1 MNRESK
7 ALEAYIQAVLPERER
22 WLYQHALNKT
32 RVITRAMSPA
42 EKAEY
47 LNSETFQ
54 NTLRQIQRRDRV
66 WQGLLR
72 GELVLSGDRAEF
84 DRLEK
89 LIGAELKAGR
99 KIDLAF
105 LRTVEKSRVSLE
117 KAYEARRIVRDGE
130 LRKYF
135 DDNIGQLTNRAE
147 NRVVLWLRTA
157 DTSSGLRP
165 PAGAAAH
172 SPAENEHTGSF
183 SGRYEPPQGEGYME
197 RGRFEPQGEGYPES
211 VSGRRESQGEPGH
224 FVIRQVMEARF
235 PGGLT
240 HKTVD
245 RAFQPGSLGSYLR
258 NEAGKAMPVL
268 AACRNVKLPSGETVA
283 NAVRREAE
291 RSSRMILNALE
302 KKFSRERIRRLLE
315 KNPGLIRLQKE
326 ADAAWQR
333 EKQIRAALLD
343 AIPEHYRDLYP
354 LARQMKRHFYLHL
367 GPTNSGKTY
376 EGVQRLHG
384 AERGV
389 YLGPLRLLAAEQF
402 EALNLDDVPCS
413 LVTGEEQIR
422 VPFSRVQSSTV
433 EMADLKTRYDVAVID
448 ECQMIADRDRG
459 GAWTAAILGLCAEEI
474 HACASP
480 DAEQL
485 LTRIIEEC
493 GDELTVIRHER
504 MTPLEV
510 ETIGFQFPTS
520 VQQGDA
526 LIVFSKARVH
536 AVAAELKTRG
546 YKVSLIYGALPPDV
560 RRNQADRFMK
570 GETEVVVSTD
580 AIAMGMNLPIQ
591 RVVFLENEKFDGDT
605 VRMLT
610 DAEIKQIAG
619 RAGRYGK
626 YEIGYVNAF
635 GFRKEVARA
644 LARPLLPL
652 VEGVIGF
659 PDSLLG
665 IPLPLTQILDQWL
678 RMQDK
683 GCFSKASTVR
693 MAELAEMM
701 ETPKTDRQLLYRFIC
716 IPFDEKDPDLL
727 GRWKAMYHAECRGE
741 HIDVIPE
748 MPEILDPESCTIR
761 MLDAME
767 ADYRRCDLYYNYTR
781 LFLPEP
787 EELMDEIQR
796 RKDLISRGIVHILS
810 TQKLQQ
816 RTCPSCRRH
825 LPWNWPY
832 RMCDSCYG
840 GGRGSG
846 RRRRSGG

>member
-1 MNRESK
+1 MNREDR

-22 WLYQHALNKT
+22 WLYQHALNKV
-32 RVITRAMSPA
+32 RVITRSMNPA

-47 LNSETFQ
+47 LNSEAFRS
-54 NTLRQIQRRDRV
+54 TLRQLQRRDRI

-84 DRLEK
+84 ERLRR
-89 LIGAELKAGR
+89 LIGEEIRAGR

-117 KAYEARRIVRDGE
+117 KAYEARRIIRDGE

-135 DDNIGQLTNRAE
+135 DDNIGQLTTRAE
-147 NRVVLWLRTA
+147 NRLVLWLRTGDQTA
-157 DTSSGLRP
+157 RL
-165 PAGAAAH
+165 
-172 SPAENEHTGSF
+172 
-183 SGRYEPPQGEGYME
+183 GEMDEERFVVRRIME
-197 RGRFEPQGEGYPES
+197 IY
-211 VSGRRESQGEPGH
+211 
-224 FVIRQVMEARF
+224 F

-240 HKTVD
+240 HKAVD
-245 RAFQPGSLGSYLR
+245 RAFHPGSLGSFLR
-258 NEAGKAMPVL
+258 AEAGRVIPEL
-268 AACRNVKLPSGETVA
+268 AACRNVKLRSGETA
-283 NAVRREAE
+283 ATAVRREAE
-291 RSSRMILNALE
+291 RAERMILNALE
-302 KKFSRERIRRLLE
+302 K
-315 KNPGLIRLQKE
+315 NPGIIRLQKE
-326 ADAAWQR
+326 ADAAW
-333 EKQIRAALLD
+333 EKEKRIRAALLD

-384 AERGV
+384 AEQGV

-485 LTRIIEEC
+485 LTRIIGEC
-493 GDELTVIRHER
+493 GDELTVVRHER

-510 ETIGFQFPTS
+510 ETVGFQFPNS
-520 VQQGDA
+520 VQPGDA

-580 AIAMGMNLPIQ
+580 AIAMGMNLPIR
-591 RVVFLENEKFDGDT
+591 RVVFLENEKFDGDM

-619 RAGRYGK
+619 RSGRYGK

-635 GFRKEVARA
+635 GFRKEIARA

-693 MAELAEMM
+693 MAELAAMM
-701 ETPKTDRQLLYRFIC
+701 ETPRTDRQLLYRFIC
-716 IPFDEKDPDLL
+716 IPFDEKDPELL

-741 HIDVIPE
+741 HIDVLPE
-748 MPEILDPESCTIR
+748 MPEIQDPESCTIR

-781 LFLPEP
+781 LFLPKP

-816 RTCPSCRRH
+816 RMCPSCRRH

-832 RMCDSCYG
+832 RLCDSCH
-840 GGRGSG
+840 GSG
-846 RRRRSGG
+846 KWRR